1 MFLIDA
7 RVRIDLL
14 GCERDRA
21 GNSER
26 GGNQR
31 FRECWAEISGCE
43 RDHQGSP
50 RTPIALCR
58 TGERGASGGIDG
70 SACGKGGKRETPG
83 DLSLGV
89 WW

>member
-1 MFLIDA
+1 MTFAI
-7 RVRIDLL
+7 RVRVDAS
-14 GCERDRA
+14 GSEGDRA

-31 FRECWAEISGCE
+31 FREFWAEISGCE

-58 TGERGASGGIDG
+58 TGERGASGGIGG
-70 SACGKGGKRETPG
+70 SARGKGGKRKTPRG
-83 DLSLGV
+83 IALGV
-89 WW
+89 CR